1 MCLVNYSFR
10 VTWKNDVFSSF
21 FKILVAKTPKHE
33 NSMWENPMVGGV
45 PKHHKTLGSCC
56 VWGLK
61 TCGEHFGG

>member
-10 VTWKNDVFSSF
+10 VTRKNDVFSSF

-45 PKHHKTLGSCC
+45 PKHDKTLGSCC
-56 VWGLK
+56 VWGLWSS
-61 TCGEHFGG
+61 